1 MVRNTVLAS
10 LAVLILITGT
20 AWAQESGGLRYTVA
34 VSKFDNQAGY
44 RAQWDMGD
52 AWAAVLTD
60 ALNQTGR
67 FIVLG
72 EADMRAAAMDEQ
84 DFAASGRTAG
94 GAKSPATG
102 QMTPAQILVKGA
114 VTHVQDKTSGG
125 GAGVSVRG
133 IRVGGRGGQA
143 EINSTIYMVDS
154 STGQVIAS
162 KSVTGAAGSRGF
174 SLGYC
179 CRNFAGNVDAFKND
193 NVGKAVMA
201 SAEEAVDWML
211 GQISTLRWTGSVV
224 MNRDGKI
231 YINRGEREGVQAGQV
246 FIIGDAEV
254 LRDPATGEV
263 LDEIMNE
270 VARVRVE
277 SVREKLSI
285 ATVIDGS
292 ANAID
297 TGMTVHAR

>member
-1 MVRNTVLAS
+1 MVRNTMLAL
-10 LAVLILITGT
+10 LAILILVTGT

-102 QMTPAQILVKGA
+102 QMTPAQILVRGA
-114 VTHVQDKTSGG
+114 ITHVQDKTSGG
-125 GAGVSVRG
+125 GAGISVRG

-154 STGQVIAS
+154 STGQVLAS
-162 KSVTGAAGSRGF
+162 KSVTGEAGSRGF

-211 GQISTLRWTGSVV
+211 SQISNVKWTGSVV

-231 YINRGEREGVQAGQV
+231 YINRGEREGVTAGQV

-254 LRDPATGEV
+254 LRDPDTGEV
-263 LDEIMNE
+263 LDEIMDE

-285 ATVIDGS
+285 ATVIDGN

>member
-1 MVRNTVLAS
+1 MVRNTMLAL
-10 LAVLILITGT
+10 LAILILVTGT

-84 DFAASGRTAG
+84 DFGASGRTAG
-94 GAKSPATG
+94 GSRTPATG
-102 QMTPAQILVKGA
+102 QMTPAQILVRGA
-114 VTHVQDKTSGG
+114 ITHVQDRTSGG
-125 GAGVSVRG
+125 GGGVSVRG

-154 STGQVIAS
+154 STGQVLAS
-162 KSVTGAAGSRGF
+162 KSVTGEAGSRGF

-211 GQISTLRWTGSVV
+211 SQIANMKWTGSVV

-231 YINRGEREGVQAGQV
+231 YINRGEREGVTAGQV

-254 LRDPATGEV
+254 LRDPDTGEV
-263 LDEIMNE
+263 LDEIMDE

-285 ATVIDGS
+285 ATVIDGN